1 MIENITIDVSIKRV
15 STYKLLGV
23 NLSSNLK
30 WNDHIKQAATRIYSV
45 TLLRRAGVPVTD
57 LVAFYATSIRPV
69 LEFVCP
75 VWFYDTTECL
85 GEQMKFI
92 ERRIMRII
100 FPGTNSSAM
109 CEIDT
114 SL

>member
-1 MIENITIDVSIKRV
+1 MIENITIEVSIKRV

-30 WNDHIKQAATRIYSV
+30 WNDHNRQAATRIYSV

-57 LVAFYATSIRPV
+57 LVAIYATSVRPV

-75 VWFYDTTECL
+75 VYGFMILPNALENKWN
-85 GEQMKFI
+85 
-92 ERRIMRII
+92 
-100 FPGTNSSAM
+100 PSSVG
-109 CEIDT
+109 
-114 SL
+114 